1 MEERYIIQQ
10 MVLGLPAATWTY
22 MHVNLYLTSSTKM
35 DSR

>member
-10 MVLGLPAATWTY
+10 TVLGLPAATWKY
-22 MHVNLYLTSSTKM
+22 MHLDLYLTSSTKM